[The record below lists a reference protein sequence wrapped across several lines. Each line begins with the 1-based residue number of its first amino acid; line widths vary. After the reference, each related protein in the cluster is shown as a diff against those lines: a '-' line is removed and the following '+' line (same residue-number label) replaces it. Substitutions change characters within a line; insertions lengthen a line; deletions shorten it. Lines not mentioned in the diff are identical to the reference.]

1 MQSRSKQNVLGID
14 VSHHNGV
21 VDWKKVAGD
30 GYKFV
35 YLKLT
40 EGKSY
45 VDKTTYNNY
54 IAAKN
59 AGLRVGFY
67 HYAHVNNDP
76 VAEVNF
82 FLQKLADMKADLP
95 HCLDLEES
103 KGKSKAQI
111 TAFALKWMEY
121 LQQKTGITPLLYT
134 GYSFM
139 GNFSNTMAKYPLW
152 VARYAGGSKR
162 VQGFNAPGSSTVW
175 RSWAM
180 FQFTDSGK
188 VNGIKGNVD
197 INEMDITFFKSID
210 SGISLVGDANPP
222 SSYRKGDSGLG
233 VKELQQ
239 NLLKLGEK
247 LPRYGADGS
256 FGTELE
262 QAVKSFQARNKLD
275 PDGIAG
281 KLTLAK
287 IADQINKLNKP
298 KEEDLPKVTSLGDK
312 YSFQV
317 RAKKDIGVYK
327 YSNLAENQRIIKKDT
342 VFSVYGYTEGVKAY
356 SVPGGFVQ
364 AQDVDT
370 LAVNIKTGGLSQ
382 KMENEFRIFLKA
394 EGIDSELE
402 LYAKGNPS
410 AEITVGGIDL
420 VKVKQFLD
428 NKGWWYR

>member
-76 VAEVNF
+76 LAEVNF

-103 KGKSKAQI
+103 KGKTKAQI

-162 VQGFNAPGSSTVW
+162 VQGFNALGSSTFW
-175 RSWAM
+175 RSWDM
-180 FQFTDSGK
+180 FQFNYSGK

-197 INEMDITFFKSID
+197 IIEMDITFFKKID
-210 SGISLVGDANPP
+210 S
-222 SSYRKGDSGLG
+222 
-233 VKELQQ
+233 
-239 NLLKLGEK
+239 
-247 LPRYGADGS
+247 
-256 FGTELE
+256 
-262 QAVKSFQARNKLD
+262 
-275 PDGIAG
+275 
-281 KLTLAK
+281 
-287 IADQINKLNKP
+287 
-298 KEEDLPKVTSLGDK
+298 
-312 YSFQV
+312 
-317 RAKKDIGVYK
+317 
-327 YSNLAENQRIIKKDT
+327 
-342 VFSVYGYTEGVKAY
+342 
-356 SVPGGFVQ
+356 
-364 AQDVDT
+364 
-370 LAVNIKTGGLSQ
+370 
-382 KMENEFRIFLKA
+382 
-394 EGIDSELE
+394 
-402 LYAKGNPS
+402 
-410 AEITVGGIDL
+410 
-420 VKVKQFLD
+420 
-428 NKGWWYR
+428 